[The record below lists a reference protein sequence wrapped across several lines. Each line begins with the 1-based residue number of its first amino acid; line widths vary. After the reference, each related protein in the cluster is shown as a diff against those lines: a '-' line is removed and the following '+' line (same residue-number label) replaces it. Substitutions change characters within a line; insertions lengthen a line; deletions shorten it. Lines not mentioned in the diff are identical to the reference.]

1 MQRSAP
7 IRCFIFLFIGGARTA
22 CGGGI
27 EKHYL
32 EFEKYLLVYEM
43 QVVLFKFQ
51 VVHSEGISAV
61 LDAALS
67 FIIFC
72 CLSPCYDEMKE
83 KSD

>member
-1 MQRSAP
+1 MQRSAL

-43 QVVLFKFQ
+43 QVVLFFIP
-51 VVHSEGISAV
+51 GSA
-61 LDAALS
+61 
-67 FIIFC
+67 F
-72 CLSPCYDEMKE
+72 
-83 KSD
+83 